1 MNPGRMSLGMVEAG
15 HYLLEN
21 VYLAGNFTILLKIF
35 SLSLPIPQPQLLPPP
50 HYPQQHL
57 FLLYL
62 VSFQIAV
69 LELCPSTKLW
79 LN

>member
-21 VYLAGNFTILLKIF
+21 MYLAGNFTILLKIF

-50 HYPQQHL
+50 TTPSSTSSCYTWFL
-57 FLLYL
+57 FRSL
-62 VSFQIAV
+62 F
-69 LELCPSTKLW
+69 
-79 LN
+79 